1 MTKKEYLNTLSNEIY
16 FLSLN
21 EKKDL
26 LDYYED
32 MINDY
37 IEDGY
42 SEEAAVSKLEK
53 PSKIARNIKN
63 ETEINFKSPVKDKN
77 ILTIILLVLGFPLW
91 GSLAVAF
98 MLVVFSFYII
108 IWILP
113 VVIGSLFVSS
123 LFAGG
128 ISVIGGFILIF
139 KNLNAGLIQ
148 LGIGVF
154 SIGVAGI
161 LAVTFY
167 YIVRFIVK
175 ITVIVSKKL
184 GNYFKD
190 KLGLKR

>member
-123 LFAGG
+123 LFVGG
-128 ISVIGGFILIF
+128 VSVIGGFILIF